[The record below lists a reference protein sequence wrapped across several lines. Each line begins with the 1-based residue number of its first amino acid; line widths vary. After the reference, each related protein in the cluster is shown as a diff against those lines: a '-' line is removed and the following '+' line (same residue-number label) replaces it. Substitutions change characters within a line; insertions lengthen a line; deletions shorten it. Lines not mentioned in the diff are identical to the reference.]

1 MSRNIDVKVMRNADV
16 PRNPASIVTGS
27 TYNTHDCHDHAS
39 IFIRYYKFDTGQVLT
54 EIPNELVV
62 LLTNTWMS
70 TVATLTLRLII
81 VGVVIS
87 WSIIALPSFWSSFI
101 IIPGVIPHGSR
112 TKVTEPT

>member
-1 MSRNIDVKVMRNADV
+1 MIEHHYKL
-16 PRNPASIVTGS
+16 
-27 TYNTHDCHDHAS
+27 
-39 IFIRYYKFDTGQVLT
+39 KFDIGQFLT

-62 LLTNTWMS
+62 LLTNTWMF
-70 TVATLTLRLII
+70 TVAMLIPRLIT
-81 VGVVIS
+81 VGAVIS